1 MNRALRAATMGAL
14 LLSPIALSACS
25 AGQVNQ
31 TADQQRDHTGGTAEA
46 GSITLRAVTVEA
58 PRGPALRQGEDVELS
73 GAVVNNGDEA
83 DTLLSISGEGFE
95 DARVLG
101 DASGVSQSSGGGSLG
116 IEIPAGGALYFGDDG
131 SNVLL
136 EDLTEDLTPGLSLE
150 LTMTFEEAG
159 EVTVRALV
167 DTPDER
173 DDREE
178 FDFHHEEEDV
188 EGEASAGAGEG

>member
-31 TADQQRDHTGGTAEA
+31 TAEQERDRTGGRADA
-46 GSITLRAVTVEA
+46 GTITLRAVEIEA
-58 PRGPALRQGEDVELS
+58 PRGPALRPGEDVELS

-83 DTLLSISGEGFE
+83 DTLQSISGEGFE

-101 DASGVSQSSGGGSLG
+101 DASGVSQSSGSGSLG
-116 IEIPAGGALYFGDDG
+116 IEIPAGSAVYFGDDG
-131 SNVLL
+131 ASVLL
-136 EDLTEDLTPGLSLE
+136 EDLAEDLTPGQSLE
-150 LTMTFEEAG
+150 LTMTFEQAG

-167 DTPDER
+167 DLPEER

-178 FDFHHEEEDV
+178 FDFHHEEGDEQ
-188 EGEASAGAGEG
+188 EAAAGTGEG